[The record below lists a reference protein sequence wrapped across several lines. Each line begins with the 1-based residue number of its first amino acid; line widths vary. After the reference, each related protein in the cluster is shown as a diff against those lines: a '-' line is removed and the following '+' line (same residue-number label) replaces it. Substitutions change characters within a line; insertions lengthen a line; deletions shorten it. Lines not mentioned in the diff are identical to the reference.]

1 MLLRDAL
8 VTADLD
14 FVKGLIHQL
23 ADAGSKG
30 HQIEDQLRTRSF
42 VRRMGFIA
50 WPICRVHETASPKRM
65 AADLR
70 PPLRIMTLVGIAGED
85 DLDASAGK
93 EERAACD
100 GHPQEAGQGP
110 NHTRFRSRHALGL
123 SYRTSYSKAKERYG
137 ERAWRLM
144 DRLGAQWGEPPIRPK
159 YMQRRT
165 FSRLTAELGEA
176 RLRHRNAL
184 PISPS
189 AEGTASRRINECHRG
204 RPASHLTIT
213 PAQHARS
220 AGCAPTRS
228 TIIGEPEAAPNR
240 SGAVKRM
247 TGNHP
252 RNIGPMPLSLRLGP
266 NASGKPCG
274 SPAVSGG
281 KHRMHGGAPGSGLP
295 AATRTR

>member
-1 MLLRDAL
+1 MRRAP
-8 VTADLD
+8 T
-14 FVKGLIHQL
+14 
-23 ADAGSKG
+23 GSG
-30 HQIEDQLRTRSF
+30 TRTQPHAFSF
-42 VRRMGFIA
+42 A
-50 WPICRVHETASPKRM
+50 PC
-65 AADLR
+65 L
-70 PPLRIMTLVGIAGED
+70 
-85 DLDASAGK
+85 
-93 EERAACD
+93 
-100 GHPQEAGQGP
+100 GP
-110 NHTRFRSRHALGL
+110 VLP
-123 SYRTSYSKAKERYG
+123 RYG

-252 RNIGPMPLSLRLGP
+252 RNIGPMPLSLRLG
-266 NASGKPCG
+266 ARRA
-274 SPAVSGG
+274 SPA
-281 KHRMHGGAPGSGLP
+281 GL
-295 AATRTR
+295 RR